1 MNTNEYTTVVKAE
14 ELAKIISLPLYFKER
29 ELEITIKRKRKRV
42 FSSVNKIKIDTKN
55 FRFNREEANE
65 R

>member
-1 MNTNEYTTVVKAE
+1 MNTNEYTTVIKGE
-14 ELAKIISLPLYFKER
+14 ELAKIISLPLNFREK

-42 FSSVNKIKIDTKN
+42 FTSINKIKIDTTN